1 MISIT
6 SSLVAL
12 LLFFPSASS
21 LERLVERDLSRNSSL
36 VALSLERQEPIVVKN
51 GCCTCS
57 ATVLDVCRI
66 LGAIFTWR
74 DESEMLVLYC
84 WWCCF
89 DVQLVHVEYQLFQL
103 NNT

>member
-12 LLFFPSASS
+12 LLLSSASS
-21 LERLVERDLSRNSSL
+21 LERLERDLSRNSLL

-57 ATVLDVCRI
+57 ATVLDVYRI